1 MNPTLRYAATSAAL
15 VAVVAACFSFGAG
28 PEARPGI
35 LLGSLVTLALQPAM
49 FVVARR
55 LQAVNWLAGWGIGAV
70 ACGLALIAVGSAL
83 RAAGG
88 PLGAPLLALG
98 TSLFLTELVE
108 PLFLQPT

>member
-1 MNPTLRYAATSAAL
+1 MSPTLRYAALTTAL
-15 VAVVAACFSFGAG
+15 VAVVGACFAFGAG

-35 LLGSLVTLALQPAM
+35 LLGAIVTVALQPAM

-55 LQAVNWLAGWGIGAV
+55 LQRANWIAGWGIGAV
-70 ACGLALIAVGSAL
+70 ACGLALLAVGFAL
-83 RAAGG
+83 RSAGG
-88 PLGAPLLALG
+88 PVGPPLFALA